1 MSVADP
7 NQLIL
12 TGENPFIRLSA
23 TDGAPNTTNAS
34 FWRIILCPAGPG
46 HVLYLK
52 SELTDDRWRI
62 YSDNIAMARW
72 LQSTV
77 QGMLNAEMADT
88 TIPVIDAEFTKSG
101 DARYFWTERLVT
113 TDEEIALTWYNIGE
127 PLLIHTQPNAEP
139 GRPYGV
145 CTVLI
150 PALGARL
157 TRNGIQAV
165 GPTVATGARGTAV
178 QHLRAGILRKLDGG
192 AVMQLEGKIGII
204 TGAASGIGAA
214 CARVMSREGAKAAA
228 DRSGRCGWPA
238 RGRGDRQRLSA
249 PRRDR
254 RSRLA
259 ERRIDGRESAS
270 ADCMCWSPMPA
281 SASWGRRSTCRW
293 PTGGDRWR

>member
-7 NQLIL
+7 NKLIL
-12 TGENPFIRLSA
+12 TGENPFIRLSP

-46 HVLYLK
+46 HVLYIK

-77 QGMLNAEMADT
+77 QGMLNAELADQ
-88 TIPVIDAEFTKSG
+88 TIPVIDAEFSKSG
-101 DARYFWTERLVT
+101 DARDFWTERLVT
-113 TDEEIALTWYNIGE
+113 TEEEIALTWYSIGE

-157 TRNGIQAV
+157 SRNGIQAV
-165 GPTVATGARGTAV
+165 GRPWPR
-178 QHLRAGILRKLDGG
+178 
-192 AVMQLEGKIGII
+192 E
-204 TGAASGIGAA
+204 
-214 CARVMSREGAKAAA
+214 REG
-228 DRSGRCGWPA
+228 RPF
-238 RGRGDRQRLSA
+238 
-249 PRRDR
+249 
-254 RSRLA
+254 
-259 ERRIDGRESAS
+259 
-270 ADCMCWSPMPA
+270 
-281 SASWGRRSTCRW
+281 STCALAFSESWTAAR
-293 PTGGDRWR
+293 